1 MKKKAALSNTI
12 AVILVIVAL
21 IIGIGI
27 GYVVKAPAAAAPS
40 TVTATVTKTETTTVS
55 VGAGATV
62 TVTETKASTTTVTEK
77 ATTTVT
83 VGGGGEL
90 KGEIP
95 IGALLPLTG
104 DLATYGQRNKLAIE
118 IAINEINSLLERVG
132 ADWRLKLI
140 VEDTELNPQVA
151 LEKLMSLHAKGV
163 KVVIGP
169 MGSASLQNIK
179 EYADSNKI
187 LLISQ
192 SSTSPFLAIKDD
204 FVFRFVPS
212 DVYQGRIAPYFAKML
227 GVTHIILVW
236 RHNSWGDGLA
246 YVVKNTA
253 EELGIEIAG
262 EIKYDPSAKEFS
274 MEVASV
280 ADIVNRL
287 IDEGVA
293 PEDIMVQLIS
303 YEEAETFFLSA
314 AEYDTLW
321 KVRWFG
327 SDGTVRSSRLIQDE
341 KVAEFCSKVRFV
353 SPMYAPVEMPIPQPV
368 TERLREQILD
378 QIGSEPEAY
387 SYNAYDAVWVV
398 AQAIMISGKYDAE
411 VIKDLLPQI
420 VERYY
425 GASGQITLDEYGD
438 RVPLGYYYLYEIV
451 KTDGGYEWKVTGN
464 FNPRTNEITW
474 E

>member
-1 MKKKAALSNTI
+1 MKNKTALSNTT
-12 AVILVIVAL
+12 AVVLVVVAL
-21 IIGIGI
+21 LIGIGV

-55 VGAGATV
+55 VGAGATI

-90 KGEIP
+90 QGEIP

-104 DLATYGQRNKLAIE
+104 DLSTYGQRNKLAIE
-118 IAINEINSLLERVG
+118 IAVNEVNSFLESVG
-132 ADWRLKLI
+132 ANWRLKLI

-169 MGSASLQNIK
+169 MASSTLQNVK

-192 SSTSPFLAIKDD
+192 SVTSPFLTIKDD

-227 GVTHIILVW
+227 NVTHLILVW

-253 EELGIEIAG
+253 EELGIEVAG

-293 PEDIMVQLIS
+293 PEKIMVQLIS

-314 AEYDTLW
+314 VEYDVLW

-353 SPMYAPVEMPIPQPV
+353 SPMYTPVES
-368 TERLREQILD
+368 ERLRKQILE

-387 SYNAYDAVWVV
+387 SYNAYDAMWVV

-420 VERYY
+420 VEHYY
-425 GASGQITLDEYGD
+425 GASGRISLDENGD
-438 RVPLGYYYLYEIV
+438 RVPLSYYYLYEIV

-464 FNPRTNEITW
+464 FNPKTNEITW